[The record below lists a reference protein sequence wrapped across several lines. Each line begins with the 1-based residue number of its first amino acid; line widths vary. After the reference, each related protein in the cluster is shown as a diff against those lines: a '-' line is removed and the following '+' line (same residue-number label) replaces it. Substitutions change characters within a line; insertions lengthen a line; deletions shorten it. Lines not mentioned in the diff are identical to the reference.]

1 MLKEFKKFV
10 TRGSSVDMAIGVVI
24 GGAFNRLVAAL
35 TTYIINPFI
44 GLFMGQINL
53 SSWIIT
59 VGGAQF
65 RLGNMLSSIIEFL
78 ILMYCTFLA
87 VKGINYLRQNDDE
100 QEEGILTKDQ
110 VYLREIRD
118 MMAKETDSKFPSD
131 EDLEKQNKVKKS

>member
-35 TTYIINPFI
+35 TTYLINPFI

-118 MMAKETDSKFPSD
+118 MMAKETDSQFPSD